1 MKKALRL
8 GWLPLLVAAALAAHA
23 DPKSVPTEP
32 IARTVYMPDALV
44 WDSKVAYRS
53 VRLRV
58 VGPGGLVHEENF
70 GRGPAIFDLAS
81 LPAVLDGQYAFELAY
96 GRQPDAAQAS
106 ALAGIDRAQD
116 EHAGLRALPGTLG
129 ESLSGSFRVVGG
141 RIVSKDLVEPRSA
154 RKATRD
160 PGAKDVV
167 TPDDTIIQGSL
178 CVGLDCVDGES
189 FGFSTLRLK
198 ENNTRIEFLD
208 TSVNPGFASNDWML
222 EANDSASGG
231 PNRFSIVDITGAK
244 TPFTVTAG
252 AATGSI
258 HVDSV
263 GNVGLGTTTPV
274 LKLHQLRGD
283 TPAIRLEQDASV
295 GYTPQTWD
303 IAGNEANFFVRDVT
317 GGSTLPLR
325 IRPGAPT
332 SSLDI
337 SAAGN
342 VGIGTASPGLGTAAR
357 ALTITAPTSAGFA
370 ALELQGSQDANTA
383 AGVVRFYNKTNL
395 VGQIA
400 AARESADSTAS
411 LRFLT
416 ANAGVISEKMR
427 ILPTGFVGIGT
438 QSPSTLLHVAGDA
451 TITGALHVSGP
462 CCGPDYVFEPGFRLA
477 SIEENDAYMWKHR
490 HLPSVGPARTTA
502 DGQAVVDVFA
512 QSKGMLEEL
521 EKAHI
526 YIGQLHREI
535 AALRSQA
542 EARDAQLRSELAEM
556 RRAIGK

>member
-1 MKKALRL
+1 MKRALRL
-8 GWLPLLVAAALAAHA
+8 GWLPLLVAAALSAHA
-23 DPKSVPTEP
+23 DPIPTPTEP
-32 IARTVYMPDALV
+32 IARAVQMPDALV

-58 VGPGGLVHEENF
+58 VGPEGLVHEESF
-70 GRGPAIFDLAS
+70 GSGPAILDLAA
-81 LPAVLDGQYAFELAY
+81 LPKVPDGQYAFELAY
-96 GRQPDAAQAS
+96 GRNPDAAQAS
-106 ALAGIDRAQD
+106 ALAGVDRAQD

-129 ESLSGSFRVVGG
+129 ETLSGSFRVVGG
-141 RIVSKDLVEPRSA
+141 KIVSRELVEPRSS

-160 PGAKDVV
+160 PGPKDVV
-167 TPDDTIIQGSL
+167 TPDDAIIQGSL

-189 FGFSTLRLK
+189 FGFSTIRLK

-208 TSVNPGFASNDWML
+208 TSVSTFPSNDWML

-231 PNRFSIVDITGAK
+231 ANRFSIVDLTGAK

-252 AATGSI
+252 APTGSI
-258 HVDSV
+258 HVNSA
-263 GNVGLGTTTPV
+263 GNVGFGTTTPV
-274 LKLHQLRGD
+274 LKLHELRSD
-283 TPAIRLEQDASV
+283 TPAIRLEQDAS
-295 GYTPQTWD
+295 GGFTAQTWD
-303 IAGNEANFFVRDVT
+303 IAGNEANFFVRDLT

-337 SAAGN
+337 SAAGH
-342 VGIGTASPGLGTAAR
+342 VGIGTASPNVGGAAR
-357 ALTITAPTSAGFA
+357 AVTITAPASAGFS

-400 AARESADSTAS
+400 AARESADSSAS

-416 ANAGVISEKMR
+416 ANSGVISEKMR
-427 ILPTGFVGIGT
+427 ILPSGFVGIGT
-438 QSPSTLLHVAGDA
+438 MSPSTLLHVAGDA

-535 AALRSQA
+535 AALKSQA
-542 EARDAQLRSELAEM
+542 EARDAQLRSELAEL